1 MKVSD
6 RIAQIDDILEDHEES
21 FDLRSDN
28 DFQDEEQAK
37 NEELKRDSMV
47 EREKEEQKVLDEL
60 KNQIAQIK
68 QDN

>member
-28 DFQDEEQAK
+28 DIKDEERAK
-37 NEELKRDSMV
+37 DEEVKTASMI
-47 EREKEEQKVLDEL
+47 EREQEEQKVLDEL
-60 KNQIAQIK
+60 KN
-68 QDN
+68 

>member
-28 DFQDEEQAK
+28 DIQDEEQAK

>member
-28 DFQDEEQAK
+28 DIQDEEQAK

-68 QDN
+68 